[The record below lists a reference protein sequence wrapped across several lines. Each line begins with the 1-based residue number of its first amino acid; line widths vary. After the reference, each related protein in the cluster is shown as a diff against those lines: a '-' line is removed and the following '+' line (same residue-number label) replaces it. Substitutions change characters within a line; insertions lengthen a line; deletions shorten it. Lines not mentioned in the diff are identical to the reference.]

1 MKALILKEPGE
12 KPDIQVVD
20 SPEPSLTSDG
30 VIIKVGASGICH
42 HDISVMDGTL
52 RRGTKTDVILG
63 HEISGTVVD
72 VGVDV
77 KDINLGENTLMDGL
91 KDNLFLFYLKV
102 CLQIQ
107 IAKNNGSQKNN
118 FHIY

>member
-12 KPDIQVVD
+12 KPDIRVVD

-52 RRGTKTDVILG
+52 FVTLVKMEEIICVAMAMATAMVLMGGSLNILG
-63 HEISGTVVD
+63 WVNKT
-72 VGVDV
+72 
-77 KDINLGENTLMDGL
+77 
-91 KDNLFLFYLKV
+91 
-102 CLQIQ
+102 
-107 IAKNNGSQKNN
+107 
-118 FHIY
+118 